1 MLRIESFVCT
11 WKSWSTCKV
20 PDPVLQA
27 MAKAKAGRGVCLP
40 WFTQEFRDEQAVTRS
55 LSDVYV

>member
-27 MAKAKAGRGVCLP
+27 MAKAKAKGAGRGVWTSGLYQSKV
-40 WFTQEFRDEQAVTRS
+40 F
-55 LSDVYV
+55 